1 MRGGLFKGG
10 ANMPKQ
16 NEDPRLTTQIESIHE
31 RIRRLEI
38 QVNRLIES
46 PAFQGREFVVVDDRN
61 RPRARFEV
69 AGHSPQV
76 ILLDSTGRERLRI
89 GLHTDGTPSMWVEG
103 QEIPLVIPESRG
115 RGRRM
120 RQNLPDKKS

>member
-1 MRGGLFKGG
+1 MMSR
-10 ANMPKQ
+10 
-16 NEDPRLTTQIESIHE
+16 EDENPGLTTQLESIHE
-31 RIRRLEI
+31 RICRLEV

-69 AGHSPQV
+69 VGHSPQV

-89 GLHTDGTPSMWVEG
+89 GLHADGTPSMWVEG
-103 QEIPLVIPESRG
+103 QEIPLAIPENRG

-120 RQNLPDKKS
+120 RQNLPDKNS